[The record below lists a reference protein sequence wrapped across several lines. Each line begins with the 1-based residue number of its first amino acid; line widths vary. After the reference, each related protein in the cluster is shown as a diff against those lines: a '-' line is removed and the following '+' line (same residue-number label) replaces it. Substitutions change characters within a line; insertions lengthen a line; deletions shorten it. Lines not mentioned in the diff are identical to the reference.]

1 MGSIEIISLVKGLW
15 VAFIPI
21 LLKAWNILDNRFKV
35 NEAKVE
41 NITKEQSEL
50 RADVKVLIERSE
62 NQQES
67 LAKIEDMVMKL
78 LLRDDDK

>member
-1 MGSIEIISLVKGLW
+1 MGSIEITALLKSLW
-15 VAFIPI
+15 VVLLPI
-21 LLKAWNILDNRFKV
+21 LLKAWNVLDNRFKV